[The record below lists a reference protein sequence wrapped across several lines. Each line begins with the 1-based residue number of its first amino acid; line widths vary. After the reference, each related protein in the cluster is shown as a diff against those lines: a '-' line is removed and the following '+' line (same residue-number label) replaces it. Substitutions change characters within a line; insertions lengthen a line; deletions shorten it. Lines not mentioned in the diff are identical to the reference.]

1 MRKNGAMNIKQI
13 IVAHMAMMSG
23 RVMLGE
29 VVCHI
34 LTTLL
39 PIYVIL
45 ALLDLVLYPIKT
57 HVNRLG
63 SPLLYSSVAETCR
76 KQIIGL
82 YGCSWLLVA
91 YFIEGVA

>member
-1 MRKNGAMNIKQI
+1 MSKIGAMTIKQI

-29 VVCHI
+29 VVCNI
-34 LTTLL
+34 LANLL

-45 ALLDLVLYPIKT
+45 VLLDSVLYPIKA
-57 HVNRLG
+57 HVDRLG
-63 SPLLYSSVAETCR
+63 SPFLDSSVAETCSKR
-76 KQIIGL
+76 IIGL

-91 YFIEGVA
+91 HSIEGVA

>member
-1 MRKNGAMNIKQI
+1 MTIKQI

-34 LTTLL
+34 LATLL
-39 PIYVIL
+39 PIYVKL
-45 ALLDLVLYPIKT
+45 ALLDSVLYPIKA
-57 HVNRLG
+57 HVDRLG
-63 SPLLYSSVAETCR
+63 TPLIDSSVAETSS

-82 YGCSWLLVA
+82 YVCSWFLVA
-91 YFIEGVA
+91 DFIEGVV

>member
-1 MRKNGAMNIKQI
+1 MSKIGAMTIEQI
-13 IVAHMAMMSG
+13 IAAHMAMISG

-34 LTTLL
+34 LATLL
-39 PIYVIL
+39 PIYVKL
-45 ALLDLVLYPIKT
+45 ALLDSVLYPIKA

-63 SPLLYSSVAETCR
+63 SPLLDSSVAETYSKR
-76 KQIIGL
+76 IIGL

-91 YFIEGVA
+91 HFIEGIE